1 MVSECKKQAVVK
13 STFDKFEMT
22 ELPEPLPVR
31 IKFRKVGNLQYI
43 SHLDLQRVM
52 GRILVRSGVPVW
64 FTQGFNPHPKIVF
77 AVPLSIGA
85 QSECEYVDIKIDR
98 RISHREIAER
108 LNAQVTDEMKILSV
122 YKPDSKF
129 TEIAYVKYIITLHC
143 DGIDAETAKK
153 VEKLFSESPL
163 NMIKKSKSG
172 EKEVDIIQFIKDVN
186 ARVESDNS
194 LTLEVVIRG
203 GEGSMNPEMLVN
215 AMKDKLGLLAAYPE
229 KDSYSIL
236 RTNLYFENMKE
247 FE

>member
-1 MVSECKKQAVVK
+1 
-13 STFDKFEMT
+13 MT

-52 GRILVRSGVPVW
+52 GRVLVRSGVPVW

-77 AVPLSIGA
+77 ALPLSIGA

-98 RISHREIAER
+98 RISHKEIAER
-108 LNAQVTDEMKILSV
+108 LNSQLTDEMKILSV

-129 TEIAYVKYIITLHC
+129 TEIAYVKYVITLYC
-143 DGIDAETAKK
+143 DGISEKTASDVK
-153 VEKLFSESPL
+153 ELFTTSPL
-163 NMIKKSKSG
+163 TMTKKSKSG
-172 EKEVDIIQFIKDVN
+172 EKEVDIIQFIKDVD
-186 ARVESDNS
+186 ARVESDNA
-194 LTLEVVIRG
+194 LTLEVIIRG
-203 GEGSMNPEMLVN
+203 GEGSMNPEMLVG
-215 AMKDKLGLLAAYPE
+215 AMKDKLGLLASYPE

>member
-129 TEIAYVKYIITLHC
+129 TEIAYVKYVITLHC
-143 DGIDAETAKK
+143 DGIDAETAKVDLSQYSDWELCASLSANGK
-153 VEKLFSESPL
+153 NVKLNGTE
-163 NMIKKSKSG
+163 
-172 EKEVDIIQFIKDVN
+172 
-186 ARVESDNS
+186 
-194 LTLEVVIRG
+194 LTL
-203 GEGSMNPEMLVN
+203 P
-215 AMKDKLGLLAAYPE
+215 AYGVAVLIP
-229 KDSYSIL
+229 KAV
-236 RTNLYFENMKE
+236 
-247 FE
+247 